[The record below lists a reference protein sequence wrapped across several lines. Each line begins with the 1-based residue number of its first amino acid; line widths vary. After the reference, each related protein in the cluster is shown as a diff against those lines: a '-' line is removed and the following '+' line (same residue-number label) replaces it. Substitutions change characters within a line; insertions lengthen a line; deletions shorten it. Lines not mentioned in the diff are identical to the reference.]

1 MGLFGKPGD
10 PKSATAPAD
19 QPIRSAPSAAAPLAA
34 APGQRAGGTCVIGAK
49 ITLKGELLGDEDVL
63 IEGTVEGQIRISRDL
78 RVGQSGTVKARIDAQ
93 SIVVSGEVIGDCV
106 AATRVELLPTG
117 RLTGNV
123 RAPKIVIAE
132 GAMFKGNSDMTGG
145 RKDERKDKLAAY

>member
-10 PKSATAPAD
+10 PKPGAPPADQPPRPAPPAPPGATAPA
-19 QPIRSAPSAAAPLAA
+19 
-34 APGQRAGGTCVIGAK
+34 QRAGGGTCVIGPR

-78 RVGQSGTVKARIDAQ
+78 RVGQGGIVKARIDAQ
-93 SIVVSGEVIGDCV
+93 SIVVSGEVVGDCV
-106 AATRVELLPTG
+106 AATRVELQPTG

-123 RAPKIVIAE
+123 RAPKIIIAE